1 VDQVA
6 KLKADTQ
13 GDVVVHGSATLV
25 HALVDKGLVDEFRL
39 MVFPVI
45 LGGGRHLFG
54 HTGAPAP
61 LRLVDSQV
69 EVSDPGRLTGSY
81 GMGVSTPSW

>member
-1 VDQVA
+1 MRIRTAPPMRRCARQFEQARRTDMESFRDFDRDTWVA
-6 KLKADTQ
+6 GHDEAGAFKLKADTQ

-45 LGGGRHLFG
+45 LGG
-54 HTGAPAP
+54 
-61 LRLVDSQV
+61 
-69 EVSDPGRLTGSY
+69 
-81 GMGVSTPSW
+81 